1 MALPEF
7 LSGFVDK
14 ATDYLIDIPMGYLQK
29 GLGAIGLDGVGNIFV
44 DSGKLLGGGI
54 DKLALGQFGGGV
66 GDLYSGLDT
75 LVGGVLPGGQN
86 LAQGYIGQLYT
97 GADKMLGGVLP
108 NFGGVGYVEPTGAIG
123 AVMPGGTTSGAGMGA
138 GGSVGATGPM
148 GPAGA
153 GVAPQSGVTTTL
165 YRGGAPVGSLT
176 QPTSDVVGGAGSS
189 FLDKAMGAAQL
200 AATVGGVAAMLD
212 GGGGGGGGNPAA
224 GRPKPSRTG
233 GALQASRRMGAPTGG
248 MAGRGAGASSGG
260 GMSGGGGGPRGGISG
275 LGEGEVSESDKLAA
289 FNSLVAG
296 GMPADE
302 AQDVVD
308 ALSKG
313 SDAAFQ
319 ALMPGGSGGTQS
331 VEDIDVGEVSTEEA
345 SRAIEVAKEMDE
357 LEREV
362 NKLSE
367 SVQET
372 EEAVEAQEEAE
383 EVEEADIVLDA
394 LRPQS
399 DIPGG
404 PRAEYLSNPS
414 TQRAMEI
421 LPMYDPNSMGTGT
434 FFNNP

>member
-1 MALPEF
+1 MLQEIVNA
-7 LSGFVDK
+7 GTK
-14 ATDYLIDIPMGYLQK
+14 YLIDVPLNYLSQ
-29 GLGAIGLDGVGNIFV
+29 GLGQIGLDAVGNVIGNAGNYLS
-44 DSGKLLGGGI
+44 SGLNNLAAGNFAGG
-54 DKLALGQFGGGV
+54 L
-66 GDLYSGLDT
+66 GDLYGGLDT
-75 LVGGVLPGGQN
+75 VVGGVLPGGQN
-86 LAQGYIGQLYT
+86 LAQGYVGQLYT
-97 GADKMLGGVLP
+97 GADKMLGGALP
-108 NFGGVGYVEPTGAIG
+108 NFGGVGYVDPAAAGAIG
-123 AVMPGGTTSGAGMGA
+123 GVMPGGTTSGAGMGA

-165 YRGGAPVGSLT
+165 YRGGVPAGSLT
-176 QPTSDVVGGAGSS
+176 QPTSEVIGGAGSS

-224 GRPKPSRTG
+224 GRPKPSRSG
-233 GALQASRRMGAPTGG
+233 GALQASRRMGAPAGG
-248 MAGRGAGASSGG
+248 VGRGAGAGASSGG
-260 GMSGGGGGPRGGISG
+260 GMSGGGGSPSGGISG
-275 LGEGEVSESDKLAA
+275 LGEGEVSEGEKLAA

-308 ALSKG
+308 ALTKG
-313 SDAAFQ
+313 SADAFE
-319 ALMPGGSGGTQS
+319 ALMPGSGGTQNA
-331 VEDIDVGEVSTEEA
+331 EDIDVSETN
-345 SRAIEVAKEMDE
+345 SRSMEIAKEMED

-362 NKLSE
+362 NKLAE
-367 SVQET
+367 SVEET

-383 EVEEADIVLDA
+383 EVEEGDVILDA

-414 TQRAMEI
+414 VERAMEI
-421 LPMYDPNSMGTGT
+421 LPLDLSGSGD
-434 FFNNP
+434 FFSKPL